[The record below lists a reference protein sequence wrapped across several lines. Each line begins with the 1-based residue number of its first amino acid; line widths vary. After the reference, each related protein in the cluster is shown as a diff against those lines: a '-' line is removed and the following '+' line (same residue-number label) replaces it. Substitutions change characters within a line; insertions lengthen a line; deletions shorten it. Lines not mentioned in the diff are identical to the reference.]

1 LEELNAVEE
10 TRFKTKILI
19 ETDGELIV
27 IKSGGE
33 ITF

>member
-1 LEELNAVEE
+1 MQLKGQDLEQ
-10 TRFKTKILI
+10 KILQ

-33 ITF
+33 MIN

>member
-1 LEELNAVEE
+1 MQLKGQDL
-10 TRFKTKILI
+10 KQKILI

-33 ITF
+33 IT

>member
-1 LEELNAVEE
+1 VQLNGQDL
-10 TRFKTKILI
+10 KQKIPI

-33 ITF
+33 IT

>member
-1 LEELNAVEE
+1 MQLKGQDL
-10 TRFKTKILI
+10 KQKILI

-33 ITF
+33 TIN